1 MIIPSRDPFRHDK
14 IIEIRDACMVSIE
27 TRRQLYS
34 RRKKFFM
41 FGSDDMREVRYN
53 RLFSH
58 TDLVSSFLYSP
69 DHATF
74 SLSGG
79 INAPD
84 AIARQSVALGDE
96 WNEQFRDSGLAYSYG
111 VALTWSLIF
120 DSMFLKIGWNDARDQ
135 LAGRMLQ
142 PASFGVYDE
151 TEPDL
156 DAQEAFVHVYRL
168 PYDNAV
174 LRLYRA
180 GLKDRV
186 KDIGV
191 SVGTPIDDL
200 PPVLKQLIISS
211 TGGQNL
217 TGNIMGQAPLDVMPM
232 VRYEAQSDIP
242 TVEFQELWVWDDITE
257 DYCIFT
263 LCDPDILLSDSRDTI
278 NALRDAKGGEKVHG
292 VSESNTF
299 LDQEHP
305 FVPIIPY
312 QLPDYFWGEAHS
324 ERLIPLQQW
333 TTERL
338 DQIAE
343 ILEQQ
348 VDPAK
353 VFSGF
358 MGLGDE
364 KAGALGGPG
373 TWVMDALPSA
383 KVEKLDPKMPEDLF
397 SEVKE
402 IGAIFLEASGLTETV
417 TGQGAKNVRGASQ
430 AKQLATTGSGRIKK
444 VAINLE
450 PSLVQ
455 CGDLGLK
462 LFQRNSDE
470 ELIDAK
476 GEKFLPAQY
485 AADKWSLRIAGHSH
499 SPLFMDESRELAQV
513 LLKSQAIDREM
524 FVRLLNP
531 PQRDT
536 IITQLRQRV
545 LAEQQM
551 AALHPEGIKPPGG
564 KARQKG
570 AHDGP

>member
-1 MIIPSRDPFRHDK
+1 MIIPSRDPFRQDK

-34 RRKKFFM
+34 RRRKFFM
-41 FGSDDMREVRYN
+41 FGTDDNREVRYN

-79 INAPD
+79 INAPPE
-84 AIARQSVALGDE
+84 IASQSVALGDE
-96 WNEQFRDSGLAYSYG
+96 WNEQFRDSGLAYTYG
-111 VALTWSLIF
+111 IALTWALIF
-120 DSMFLKIGWNDARDQ
+120 DSMFLKLGWNDARDQ

-142 PASFGVYDE
+142 PAAFGVYDE

-191 SVGTPIDDL
+191 SVGTPVEDL

-217 TGNIMGQAPLDVMPM
+217 SGSIMGQAPLDVQPM
-232 VRYEAQSDIP
+232 VRYEAVSDIP

-257 DYCIFT
+257 DYAIFT
-263 LCDPDILLSDSRDTI
+263 LCEPDIVLSDSRDTI
-278 NALRDAKGGEKVHG
+278 ESLRKNPGGKEIKGL
-292 VSESNTF
+292 SASNTF

-324 ERLIPLQQW
+324 ERLIPLQNW

-343 ILEQQ
+343 ILEMQ

-358 MGLGDE
+358 MGLSDE
-364 KAGALGGPG
+364 KAGAMGGPG
-373 TWVMDALPSA
+373 SWVMDALPSA
-383 KVEKLDPKMPEDLF
+383 KVEPLRPEMPEDLF
-397 SEVKE
+397 AEVKE

-417 TGQGAKNVRGASQ
+417 TGQGSKNVRGGGHAR
-430 AKQLATTGSGRIKK
+430 QLATTGSGRIRK

-462 LFQRNSDE
+462 LFMRNSE
-470 ELIDAK
+470 EPLTDGT
-476 GEKFLPAQY
+476 GEHFLPAQY
-485 AADKWSLRIAGHSH
+485 AADKWSLRVPGHSH
-499 SPLFMDESRELAQV
+499 SPLFMDESRDLAQL
-513 LLKSQAIDREM
+513 LLKAQSIDREM

-545 LAEQQM
+545 VAEQRA
-551 AALHPEGIKPPGG
+551 AALHPEGVKPPGG
-564 KARQKG
+564 KARAKG